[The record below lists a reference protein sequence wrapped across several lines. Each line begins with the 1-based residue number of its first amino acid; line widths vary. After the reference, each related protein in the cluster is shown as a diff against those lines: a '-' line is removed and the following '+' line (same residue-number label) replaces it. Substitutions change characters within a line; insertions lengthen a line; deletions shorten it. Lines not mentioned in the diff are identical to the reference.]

1 VSAAIGLSGSETVLS
16 GSDPLGV
23 MTRALRQ
30 EQLAALKKEAGWD
43 SGGYTERMAGY
54 ASSGLAAMQ
63 RIVASSSIE
72 EGRLE
77 ACLALADA
85 DPNLAFL
92 ANVPGAAL
100 LAAARGKALEQA
112 IFGSGSEA
120 VEELALLMS
129 VFTNLLD
136 GLVDE
141 APDYLAPDLAAL
153 FEIMDRREWARTGQR
168 PVLEV
173 KQRHPV
179 VALLLDVAVEIICRV
194 VTAVPW
200 QADPDL
206 RVRFSAAAGEAFSA
220 ESASSDCALV
230 GPPADPAGYRAAL
243 RAKSVAW
250 AWVTALVP
258 LCTRGWPASL
268 DPSTYRHFVA
278 TLGVYGGWVDDIAD
292 LDRDL
297 RARRWSNVLL
307 GVAEWLGPRASKT
320 DLRSSLLYALG
331 DGGLTRSLVRT
342 GTSLYQ
348 GVRASAAA
356 AGLDLAPLQPVLCD
370 LTQEWLETA

>member
-1 VSAAIGLSGSETVLS
+1 MAI
-16 GSDPLGV
+16 GSDPLGII
-23 MTRALRQ
+23 TRSLRQ
-30 EQLAALKKEAGWD
+30 EQLAALEKEAGWD
-43 SGGYTERMAGY
+43 SGEYTERMAAY
-54 ASSGLAAMQ
+54 AGSGLAAMH
-63 RIVASSSIE
+63 RIVAAASIE
-72 EGRLE
+72 NGRLE

-85 DPNLAFL
+85 DPKLAFL
-92 ANVPGAAL
+92 ANIPGAAL

-112 IFGSGSEA
+112 IFASGSEA

-141 APDYLAPDLAAL
+141 APEYLAPDLPAL
-153 FEIMDRREWARTGQR
+153 VEIMADREWARTGQP

-173 KQRHPV
+173 KRRHPV
-179 VALLLDVAVEIICRV
+179 VALLLDVAVEIISRV

-200 QADPDL
+200 HADADL

-220 ESASSDCALV
+220 ESASADYALV

-258 LCTRGWPASL
+258 LCTRGWPSSL
-268 DPSTYRHFVA
+268 DPSAYRHFVT
-278 TLGVYGGWVDDIAD
+278 TLGVFGGWVDDIAD

-297 RARRWSNVLL
+297 RAQRWSDVLL
-307 GVAEWLGPRASKT
+307 DVAEWLGPRASKT
-320 DLRSSLLYALG
+320 DLRTSLVNALG
-331 DGGLTRSLVRT
+331 DGGLRRSLVRT

-348 GVRASAAA
+348 SARESAAA